1 MIWKFLFGFAEKE
14 IETIGYSKTDY
25 SITDISTDNTYL
37 HMKFTKNVNRLVK
50 DTVSIFVRADHL
62 CISKNRIVYSNA
74 KREKIKFKSD
84 ISLNSNETVWFGI
97 ILKYIDSIH

>member
-1 MIWKFLFGFAEKE
+1 MIWKFLNRFAEKE
-14 IETIGYSKTDY
+14 IEKIGYSKTDY
-25 SITDISTDNTYL
+25 SITDISTNNTYL
-37 HMKFTKNVNRLVK
+37 HMKFTKNVNRIAN
-50 DTVSIFVRADHL
+50 DTVSIFVRAGHL

-74 KREKIKFKSD
+74 ERRRIKFKSD